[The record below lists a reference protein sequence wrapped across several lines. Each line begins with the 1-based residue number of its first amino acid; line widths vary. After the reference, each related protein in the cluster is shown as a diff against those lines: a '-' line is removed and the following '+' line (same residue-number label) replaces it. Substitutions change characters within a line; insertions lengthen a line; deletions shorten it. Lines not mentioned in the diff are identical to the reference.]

1 MSHRF
6 AVVAMAL
13 VCMAVA
19 PASASAAF
27 GPFTPGAPGL
37 GDPYFPL
44 DGNGGYDTD
53 EYLLELR
60 YDPATDLLQ
69 GVATIEAE
77 ATQNLSRF
85 NLDLNGLNVRRITVD
100 ERPAT
105 WTRSAD
111 ELTITPRSAIKDG
124 KDFEVVISYD
134 GVPTPVG
141 DAEIGLSGFIATDDG
156 VLVAGQPEVA
166 DHWYPVNDH
175 PLDKASYEFRITV
188 PAGTEAIAN
197 GELKSNKT
205 SRGLTTWIWEADEPM
220 ASYLTTVDIGQFDIK
235 AYRESG
241 VRYWDALDPDLFD
254 GPAPATGSRFA
265 ISQAANF
272 SYKRLARTIAVPAGG
287 GQLSFKVDRDIE
299 TNWDFMFVEARHV
312 GMDDWTTLPDLN
324 GHTGNARSGYR
335 CDYYLSLHP
344 FLAHYLTDPGGNFRC
359 TPGGSSGAWNVATG
373 ASAGYETW
381 AVDLG
386 AYAGSNVE
394 LAISYVSDDLIQN
407 RGVVV
412 DDIVGPGGAGS
423 TSFENDGNTLDGW
436 TVPGPPPGTPPNEN
450 DWTVGSAAAVP
461 SIGSVARGALDRQ
474 PEIID
479 FLEGIWGRY
488 PFSAAGGIVDDL
500 QGLGFAL
507 ETQTRPVYSLDFF
520 NEFADPADSVVVHEL
535 AHQWV
540 GDDVAL
546 AGWQHIWLNEG
557 FATYSEWLW
566 AEDQNRATAQDYFDF
581 YASIPAEDSFWNLAI
596 GDPGP
601 DSLFDGAVYDR
612 GAMTL
617 HALRLRIGDATFFEL
632 LEEWIDKKEG
642 GNAKIPEFIA
652 LAQKLSKQNLQAF
665 FNEWLFTAAKP
676 ASLEAVAAASKSSV
690 ASAAKL
696 GVAAADPR
704 KQRPRP

>member
-6 AVVAMAL
+6 AVVALAL

-175 PLDKASYEFRITV
+175 PLDKASYEFRVTV

-205 SRGLTTWIWEADEPM
+205 SRGWTTWIWEADEPM

-324 GHTGNARSGYR
+324 GHTGTARSGYR
-335 CDYYLSLHP
+335 CDFYLSLHP

-394 LAISYVSDDLIQN
+394 LAISYVSDDTIQH

-450 DWTVGSAAAVP
+450 DWTVGTAAAVP

-652 LAQKLSKQNLQAF
+652 LAQKLAKQNLQAF